1 MRDKNLDYNNTEM
14 TKLEATFS
22 KKSRY
27 DQTKSMSSRLAKK
40 TLEETKDCIVIF
52 KLSK

>member
-27 DQTKSMSSRLAKK
+27 DQTKSMSSRLEQAK
-40 TLEETKDCIVIF
+40 V
-52 KLSK
+52 S